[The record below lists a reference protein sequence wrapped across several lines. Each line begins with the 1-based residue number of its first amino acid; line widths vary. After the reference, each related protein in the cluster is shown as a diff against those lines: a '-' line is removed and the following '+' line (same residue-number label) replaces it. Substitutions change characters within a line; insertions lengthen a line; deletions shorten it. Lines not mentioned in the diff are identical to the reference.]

1 MAGNGALT
9 RALACIA
16 PERLAKAEAARQR
29 YRRRQAR
36 LARQAAEQARQRQT
50 LLQDVLARARAKT
63 GTASGDDT
71 GG

>member
-1 MAGNGALT
+1 MTGHDALT

-16 PERLAKAEAARQR
+16 PERLAKAAAARQR

-36 LARQAAEQARQRQT
+36 LARLAAEQALQRQA
-50 LLQDVLARARAKT
+50 LLQDVLARSRAKA
-63 GTASGDDT
+63 GAAPGDDS

>member
-1 MAGNGALT
+1 MTGHDALT

-16 PERLAKAEAARQR
+16 PERLAKAAAARQR

-36 LARQAAEQARQRQT
+36 LARQAAEQARQRQA

-63 GTASGDDT
+63 GNVSGDET
-71 GG
+71 SG